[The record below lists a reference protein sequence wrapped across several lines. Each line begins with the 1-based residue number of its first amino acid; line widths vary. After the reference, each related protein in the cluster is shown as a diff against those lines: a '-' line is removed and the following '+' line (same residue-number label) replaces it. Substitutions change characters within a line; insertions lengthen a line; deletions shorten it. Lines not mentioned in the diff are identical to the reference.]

1 MKVARK
7 LRKLPVGGSHTVLSK
22 EGHTLL
28 VIAIKK
34 IPGSLISGIPSIYID
49 LCCLFTRM
57 QAVVLLPK
65 LQLTGESALLLF
77 NTTYTTRSTDRH
89 AR

>member
-34 IPGSLISGIPSIYID
+34 IPGSLILGIPSVYMD
-49 LCCLFTRM
+49 
-57 QAVVLLPK
+57 
-65 LQLTGESALLLF
+65 LLLSLHS
-77 NTTYTTRSTDRH
+77 NASGRSSSETAVD
-89 AR
+89 